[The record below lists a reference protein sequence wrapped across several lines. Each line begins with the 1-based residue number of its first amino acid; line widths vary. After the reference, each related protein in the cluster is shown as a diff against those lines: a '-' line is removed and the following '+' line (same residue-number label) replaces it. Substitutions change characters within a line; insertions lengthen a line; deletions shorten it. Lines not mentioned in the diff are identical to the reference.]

1 MDKKFFE
8 DELQKFAIVLTKRK
22 ITGDEWRR
30 YMDIKINILKQI
42 AIYQDNPRVARY
54 MMNSVTPLV
63 RVRKGKVV
71 WHGVESGD
79 FLAKTKIFDA
89 GYLANPKK
97 YGFQLQKVSGLQKI
111 RTFDA
116 YFPSVC
122 ADNFSPSVPA
132 VFRQICAYPD
142 ISGTLFE
149 VRLKSEN
156 FSDSYDE
163 ILKCHVA
170 SVIMYRIT
178 PYPRQL
184 QDQERLLYEQE
195 ESEEDEEDTEEKDKH
210 REPAQI
216 IRLPQRA
223 TS

>member
-8 DELQKFAIVLTKRK
+8 NELQKFALVLKDRC
-22 ITGDEWRR
+22 IYGDEWKR

-42 AIYQDNPRVARY
+42 ANFRENPKLVRF
-54 MMNSVTPLV
+54 MNLVTPLV
-63 RVRKGKVV
+63 RVRKNKIV
-71 WHGVESGD
+71 WHGVENGD
-79 FLAKTKIFDA
+79 FLAKTKIFDTE
-89 GYLANPKK
+89 YLANPKK
-97 YGFQLQKVSGLQKI
+97 YGFYPQKVYDLQKI
-111 RTFDA
+111 RTVVA
-116 YFPSVC
+116 YFPSMY
-122 ADNFSPSVPA
+122 AEIFSPSVPV

-195 ESEEDEEDTEEKDKH
+195 ENEEDEEDAEEKNKQ
-210 REPAQI
+210 RKSAKI